1 MQVWKLGSRPVPS
14 RGRAAH
20 PHLRLPSRAGVSAE
34 VRPAAGGQS
43 PGGAVTVPGS
53 SHDQEAGDSLWGF
66 SQVGCGRSHAR
77 AWDPARGHRVHR
89 TGEQS
94 AVSEGGAPS
103 PGPADPD
110 AGARGGCPLIPGGP
124 LFSSPA
130 QTARTG
136 CVLRGPFK
144 RVVRIQGEE
153 QEFFGKFKRTL
164 YIVRDPT

>member
-1 MQVWKLGSRPVPS
+1 MT
-14 RGRAAH
+14 AF
-20 PHLRLPSRAGVSAE
+20 
-34 VRPAAGGQS
+34 GGFRRWVVVE
-43 PGGAVTVPGS
+43 ATLVPGTLR
-53 SHDQEAGDSLWGF
+53 GDTECTG
-66 SQVGCGRSHAR
+66 QVNRAR
-77 AWDPARGHRVHR
+77 CPR
-89 TGEQS
+89 
-94 AVSEGGAPS
+94 GGAPS